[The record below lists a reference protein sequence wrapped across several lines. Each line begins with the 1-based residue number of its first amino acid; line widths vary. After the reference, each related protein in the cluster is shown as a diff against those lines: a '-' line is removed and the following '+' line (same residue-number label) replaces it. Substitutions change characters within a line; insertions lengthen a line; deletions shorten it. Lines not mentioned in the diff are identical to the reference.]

1 MSVIDDLTTT
11 DMHKQWSSNPVIN
24 RRASQESTQSTHS
37 NHSTTQLLKEDTID
51 ENEIHEPYTDGGRLS
66 PVPVRNILQDSIDDT
81 HPNST
86 TESNSESADIL
97 RMIIRLQNR
106 QKQHN
111 QLIEREL
118 EMLRWKLSNQ

>member
-1 MSVIDDLTTT
+1 MLVIDDISTT

-37 NHSTTQLLKEDTID
+37 NHSTAQLLKEDTID
-51 ENEIHEPYTDGGRLS
+51 ENEPYTIDGGRLS
-66 PVPVRNILQDSIDDT
+66 PLPVRNISQDSIDDT
-81 HPNST
+81 QPNST
-86 TESNSESADIL
+86 TESSSESADVL